1 MMCEK
6 FDVRSHVTQEFNISV
21 MQIWRMQY
29 DAIADNSNSNNDDNN
44 DNFNNS
50 VNTDNENK
58 NINNGV
64 IHFFN
69 S

>member
-29 DAIADNSNSNNDDNN
+29 NAIVDNSNSNNDDNN
-44 DNFNNS
+44 DNVNNS

-58 NINNGV
+58 NINNGI